1 MSPRWIKLWRDAVA
15 ERGRF
20 ALMLLAV
27 VVALAALGAVLGAY
41 AVLTREMASNY
52 LGTLPAHTTLEMRGD
67 VTAEVLAAARRHPMV
82 AEAEA
87 RDVIPARAR
96 VGDAWQRV
104 LLFAVDD
111 FSTLRISRFMPWLGS
126 SIVPPA
132 GSVLLEHTATGVLAA
147 QAGSSLVIQLR
158 GSSPAAA
165 PAVRVGGLVHD
176 PGLAPAWQELTGY
189 VYLDRATLRQLG
201 GDGVLHE
208 LRVRFRDTPET
219 TPAVQAA
226 AESLAQALQREGHAV
241 LELRVPPPRQHPHR
255 RQMTTVLVLL
265 LAFAAMTLVLA
276 GVLVANTLA
285 ALLARQVREIGV
297 MKTLGATTA
306 QLVAVYL
313 MLVALI
319 GLVAFALAL
328 PLGLAGT
335 RVFSAAVAQ
344 LLNLSLEQPGPPLW
358 VPGVQLAAALW
369 VPIMVA
375 AVPIWSACRVTV
387 REAVDRHGAG
397 SERLRWRLQQRASR
411 WPTALRTLLRRPTR
425 LALTLGLLAAGGA
438 MFMTA
443 LNVSSSWQKTV
454 DKVYQTRHYDVEVR
468 FVAAEPWARREQLL
482 QVPGVR
488 QAEAW
493 GYSPAAFARPGQ
505 IDVSRAY
512 PDRGHGTFA
521 VMAPPPH
528 TRLIDFPLR
537 EGRWLLPDDHDAVV
551 LSHGAASQ
559 QPQLKIGDPVL
570 LSIEGRVSHWRLVG
584 IVEEIGAAGVA
595 YVSPQAF
602 ARATGSPG
610 RARML
615 RLVTDAATASERAL
629 RMRQIEAALTRAG
642 ADVESVLPLS
652 ELRTAMGDHI
662 GILIQ
667 SLVALASVMAAVG
680 GLGLAST
687 LSISVLERTR
697 ELAVMKTLG
706 ATRSRLMRMVLLEAQ
721 LIALLSVVAAFVLSL
736 PLTWMLDVV
745 VGGLGFIA
753 PLPFSILPLALPLW
767 LALVVAVSAGAAWL
781 PARRAAELPI
791 AIALAAV

>member
-1 MSPRWIKLWRDAVA
+1 MSPKMSPRWIKLWRDAVA

-52 LGTLPAHTTLEMRGD
+52 LGTLPAHATLEMRGD
-67 VTAEVLAAARRHPMV
+67 VTTEVLAAARRHPMV
-82 AEAEA
+82 AEAQA

-96 VGDAWQRV
+96 IGDAWLRV

-111 FSTLRISRFMPWLGS
+111 FGTLKISRFLPWQGS
-126 SIVPPA
+126 SILPPA

-147 QAGSSLVIQLR
+147 QPGSSLVLKLPQGR
-158 GSSPAAA
+158 EQ
-165 PAVRVGGLVHD
+165 AVLVSGLVHD

-201 GDGVLHE
+201 TDGALHE
-208 LRVRFRDTPET
+208 LRVRFRNTPET

-241 LELRVPPPRQHPHR
+241 RELRVPPPRQHPHQ

-265 LAFAAMTLVLA
+265 LVFAALTLVLA

-297 MKTLGATTA
+297 MKTLGASTP
-306 QLVAVYL
+306 QLVSVYL
-313 MLVALI
+313 VLVALI
-319 GLVAFALAL
+319 GLAAFVLAL
-328 PLGLAGT
+328 PLGLVGT
-335 RVFSAAVAQ
+335 RVFSGAVAL
-344 LLNLSLEQPGPPLW
+344 LLNLSLAQPNPPLW
-358 VPGVQLAAALW
+358 VFGVQLAAALV

-375 AVPIWSACRVTV
+375 AVPIWAACRVTV

-397 SERLRWRLQQRASR
+397 GERLRERVSR
-411 WPTALRTLLRRPTR
+411 WPTAVRNLLRRPTR
-425 LALTLGLLAAGGA
+425 LALTLGLLAAAGA

-443 LNVSSSWQKTV
+443 LNVSSSWEKTI

-468 FVAAEPWARREQLL
+468 FDSVEPLAWRERLQQL
-482 QVPGVR
+482 PGVR

-493 GYSPAAFARPGQ
+493 GYSPATFSRPGQ
-505 IDVSRAY
+505 IDVSRTY
-512 PDRGHGTFA
+512 PDRGHGSFA
-521 VMAPPPH
+521 VMAPPPG
-528 TRLIDFPLR
+528 TRMIDFPLR
-537 EGRWLLPDDHDAVV
+537 EGRWLRPDDRDAVV
-551 LSHGAASQ
+551 LNHGAAAQ

-570 LSIEGRVSHWRLVG
+570 LSIDGSVSRWRLVG

-595 YVSPQAF
+595 YVSAQAF
-602 ARATGSPG
+602 AKATGSQG

-615 RLVTDAATASERAL
+615 RLVTDAATADERAL
-629 RMRQIEAALTRAG
+629 RMRQIEAALTQAG
-642 ADVESVLPLS
+642 ASVESVQPLS

-667 SLVALASVMAAVG
+667 SLLALASVMAAVG

-721 LIALLSVVAAFVLSL
+721 VIALLSVVAAFVLAL
-736 PLTWMLDVV
+736 PLTWMLDVI
-745 VGGLGFIA
+745 VGGLGFVA
-753 PLPFSILPLALPLW
+753 PLPFSVSPLALLVW

-791 AIALAAV
+791 TLALAQV